1 MSKRRNL
8 LICLLSFTSCPF
20 LISLHLII
28 FSSKLSS
35 HNGQAP
41 LRSWRRDGRRW
52 CLRLSHALPCAMWR
66 HCVGWAHA
74 CVIMWSRFDTC
85 CSFQVVKCWCFHW
98 KGLFGV
104 EALVFTTF
112 SALCR
117 STYHDASW
125 KNVWHDVTQG
135 RQLILVIG
143 RQRSS
148 EAKVISDVLSFLRYL
163 ILLWLGRGSL

>member
-1 MSKRRNL
+1 MSFSHFITFHYIFIKAFISQWTSTIEVMKKGWKTMMFAPQPCFAMRHVETLCRL
-8 LICLLSFTSCPF
+8 GTRMCHHVVSF
-20 LISLHLII
+20 
-28 FSSKLSS
+28 
-35 HNGQAP
+35 
-41 LRSWRRDGRRW
+41 W
-52 CLRLSHALPCAMWR
+52 
-66 HCVGWAHA
+66 
-74 CVIMWSRFDTC
+74 WSVDYTC

-98 KGLFGV
+98 EGLFGV